1 MATRP
6 RSQWRDVAPARL
18 LRRLVDLL
26 GPTSVAAR
34 QSLVALAFNST
45 TSLIAGLMLVGFLG
59 TFRDLPGSLIL
70 ITPAIG
76 LRGNVFS
83 TLGNRLSTSIHT
95 GTFRRSFRRDSVLAQ
110 NLTASF
116 CLTMTLSVVLAG
128 MAKIIAVATG
138 ITNTISL
145 LDLATIS
152 VLGGLI
158 ASIPVAAT
166 TVGLT
171 LGAVR
176 YDWDLDNLVAPT
188 VSTLGDVLTIPA
200 LWVAAKLVGHGAIS
214 PVIGGVLVIVTIGLT
229 VMAWGSPRDIVRSVT
244 RESIP
249 ILALA
254 LALSALGGLVLQ
266 KQVVTLT
273 ALSAILV
280 LQPAFVSSAGA
291 LGSILSGRV
300 ATSLHLGSVEP
311 TLLPGRAVRSDI
323 SFLFGL
329 TVVVFAYNAIG
340 ATFVAGLTGN
350 NAPGYAWTLVVCMI
364 AAAVTM
370 VFMVGI
376 SYYATIGAWRIEVDP
391 DTFGVPV
398 VTASVDFVG
407 TAILVSMVVMLGLT

>member
-1 MATRP
+1 M
-6 RSQWRDVAPARL
+6 
-18 LRRLVDLL
+18 VDLL
-26 GPTSVAAR
+26 GPTGGAAR

-45 TSLIAGLMLVGFLG
+45 TSFIAGATLVGILG

-70 ITPAIG
+70 VTPAIG

-95 GTFRRSFRRDSVLAQ
+95 GTFRRSFRRDSVLGQ
-110 NLTASF
+110 NLAASF

-128 MAKIIAVATG
+128 LAKIIAVATG
-138 ITNTISL
+138 ISHTISL

-158 ASIPVAAT
+158 GSVPVAAAT
-166 TVGLT
+166 IALT

-176 YDWDLDNLVAPT
+176 FDWDLDNLVAPT

-200 LWVAAKLVGHGAIS
+200 LWVAAKIVTNRTIS
-214 PVIGGVLVIVTIGLT
+214 PLVGGVLVAVTIVLT
-229 VMAWGSPRDIVRSVT
+229 VLAWKSPRDIIRTVT

-249 ILALA
+249 ILTLA

-300 ATSLHLGSVEP
+300 ATNLHLGSIEP
-311 TLLPGRAVRSDI
+311 TLLPGRVVRSDV

-329 TVVVFAYNAIG
+329 TVVVFAFNAVG
-340 ATFVAGLTGN
+340 ATFVAGLTGDN
-350 NAPGYAWTLVVCMI
+350 SPGYAWTLVVCMV
-364 AAAVTM
+364 AGALTM
-370 VFMVGI
+370 TFVVGV
-376 SYYATIGAWRIEVDP
+376 SYFATIGAWRIEVDP
-391 DTFGVPV
+391 DTFGVPI

-407 TAILVSMVVMLGLT
+407 TVVLVFMVVMLGLT